1 MASVD
6 ELVAEIGIPE
16 HELRRVL
23 RRDDRYINRLIVLG
37 LPEDEAE
44 YQSFRADLKNVLSL
58 MRSHR
63 FSAKTAARILG
74 QTPEEPFEFNSTT
87 EDETEPDQ
95 DVDEPN
101 QDEDERDQNED
112 EDEPDQDD
120 DEPDQHVTEDERD
133 QDEDDRGQDEDDRD
147 QDENEPDDE
156 DTEYPDSSCSN
167 SMRDTCSITS
177 SDDEK
182 TVTKK
187 IRLDP
192 DYVPSQSSSETTPA
206 TTTANSS
213 QMPSEEEPMSSS
225 TDTEEDDTLVLN
237 DTTTEEDEELEVAT
251 EEDDL

>member
-6 ELVAEIGIPE
+6 ELVAEIGLPE
-16 HELRRVL
+16 QELRRVL

-44 YQSFRADLKNVLSL
+44 YQSFRADLQNVLSL

-74 QTPEEPFEFNSTT
+74 QTPEAPFEFNSTT

-101 QDEDERDQNED
+101 QDVNEDERDQNED

-120 DEPDQHVTEDERD
+120 DEPDQHVNEDERD
-133 QDEDDRGQDEDDRD
+133 QDEDERD
-147 QDENEPDDE
+147 QDEDEPDDEDE

-177 SDDEK
+177 SDDEQ